1 MFLFLSGGISAPDI
15 DTSKINIFL
24 YTRQNPENFQIVEL
38 TEESLAASN
47 FNPEHP
53 IIILAHGWN
62 SNGRENGA
70 KGFGARFADD
80 YLSVGEYNVFSCDW
94 GKLEDIYY
102 PHAAAV
108 TEPVGQYLAGLVAL
122 LSDYGVLDNIHLVGH
137 SLGAHVM
144 GSAAKEVQRLGL
156 GKLRRLTGLDPAYPF
171 FESAD
176 LYPWRVD
183 KSDADMVQIL
193 HTNSGF
199 LWDGCL
205 SFKEPIGHVDFFP
218 AGGSH
223 QPGCTDICLLG
234 ACLNVT
240 INDLL
245 KGGCSHERANL
256 YFEES
261 IRAVANRFLGR
272 RCGSWEDFKA
282 GLCCDNPTA
291 VMGEWLDPSSPG
303 GTYFYYVNEESPFA
317 LDEQGSC

>member
-1 MFLFLSGGISAPDI
+1 MFLFLSGISAGDI
-15 DTSKINIFL
+15 DTDKINIFL
-24 YTRQNPENFQIVEL
+24 YTRRNPENFQIVEL
-38 TEESLAASN
+38 TEESLASSN

-62 SNGRENGA
+62 SNGRENDF

-108 TEPVGQYLAGLVAL
+108 TEPVGQYLAGLIAL
-122 LSDYGVLDNIHLVGH
+122 LSDYGVMANIHLVGH

-156 GKLRRLTGLDPAYPF
+156 GRLRRPTGLDPAYPF
-171 FESAD
+171 FES
-176 LYPWRVD
+176 
-183 KSDADMVQIL
+183 
-193 HTNSGF
+193 
-199 LWDGCL
+199 
-205 SFKEPIGHVDFFP
+205 
-218 AGGSH
+218 
-223 QPGCTDICLLG
+223 
-234 ACLNVT
+234 
-240 INDLL
+240 
-245 KGGCSHERANL
+245 
-256 YFEES
+256 
-261 IRAVANRFLGR
+261 IRAVNPEAEGGNRFLGR
-272 RCGSWEDFKA
+272 LCGSWEDFQA

-291 VMGEWLDPSSPG
+291 VMGEWLEPSSPE